1 MQELTLYQIDA
12 FTDRRFGGNPAGVC
26 PLKIWLPD
34 RTMQA
39 IAAENNVAETAFFVP
54 EGEGFGLRWFT
65 PTVEVDLCGHATLAT
80 GFVIS
85 NFLEP
90 GRDSMRF
97 STRGGTLGLSREGKG
112 FVLDFPARDPQP
124 IAPAPDMTKALGRQ
138 PKEVLATLQW
148 LAVFGSEDE
157 VRALRPNDAEIAALG
172 KDGIIA
178 TAPGTDRDY
187 VCRYF
192 VPQSGIPED
201 PATGMAQCTPTP
213 YWAKRLGKTRL
224 TGRQISARV
233 GEFRL
238 ELAGDR
244 VRIAGDAVCYLKG
257 SIFVD

>member
-26 PLKIWLPD
+26 PLRSWLPD

-54 EGEGFGLRWFT
+54 EGEGYKLRWFT

-90 GRDSMRF
+90 GRDNMRF
-97 STRGGTLGLSREGKG
+97 STRSGTLGLSREGKG

-138 PKEVLATLQW
+138 PKEVLATQQW

-157 VRALRPNDAEIAALG
+157 VRALKPNFAEITAFG
-172 KDGIIA
+172 RDGIIA
-178 TAPGTDRDY
+178 TAPGKDRDY

-192 VPQSGIPED
+192 VPQAGIPED
-201 PATGMAQCTPTP
+201 PATGMAQCTLTP
-213 YWAKRLGKTRL
+213 YWAKRLGKTKL

-244 VRIAGDAVCYLKG
+244 VRIAGDAVCYMKG

>member
-12 FTDRRFGGNPAGVC
+12 FTDRCFGGNPAGVC
-26 PLKIWLPD
+26 PLRSWLPD

-90 GRDSMRF
+90 GRDTMRF
-97 STRGGTLGLSREGKG
+97 STRSGTLGLAREGKG
-112 FVLDFPARDPQP
+112 FALDFPARTPQP

-138 PKEVLATLQW
+138 PKEVLATQQW

-157 VRALRPNDAEIAALG
+157 VRALKPNDLEIAALG

-178 TAPGTDRDY
+178 TAPGSDRDY

-192 VPQSGIPED
+192 VPQAGIPED
-201 PATGMAQCTPTP
+201 PATGMAQCTLTP
-213 YWAKRLGKTRL
+213 YWAKRLGKTKL
-224 TGRQISARV
+224 TGRQISRRV

-244 VRIAGDAVCYLKG
+244 VRIAGDAVYYLKG